1 MTMTNKTNKRILAS
15 KTQGATQK
23 IAMTAAVTFVQEP
36 ATQTADGAGAGGEA
50 RPVKSFEMVA
60 YTGGAMRLMFW
71 RYPVVIDLAG
81 LTAGNSKRPIYLQ
94 HEYTMAA
101 LLGQTTEVTKTQ
113 DQLSVK
119 GRFLARQPAAKQ
131 VMDLQEDGYEWQAS
145 VGVSPS
151 RVEFVDAGKS
161 VVVNGR
167 SFNGPL
173 YVTRA
178 GTLDEVSFVMLG
190 ADDNTS
196 AKIAAGRKTSVAA
209 KGNAMTFEQW
219 LADRGLVASGLSLKQ
234 RESLEKDYNALVAAG
249 VIAAAGGGGGDPA
262 DPVDPGTAEQVIAD
276 LRARRAAE
284 IGRQN
289 AITKACGGKH
299 GDIEAKAIA
308 EGWSVDKTELEVMR
322 AERPQPGSLP
332 AGGGGNRGGGLSK
345 MAAAV
350 AFAAICASAGMQ
362 EEAIAK
368 SLPDGERQAVMNEAM
383 SGKMRGFGIQ
393 SLMDWTIRAAG
404 ESFDGQR
411 TSSEFLVAAL
421 KADQKIQAS
430 GTNGFTTLSLSGI
443 LSNLAKKVLLETY
456 TAQNVVW
463 DQIAGL
469 GNNSDFKPTTRYRLD
484 SSGGYQQV
492 SATGELKHSGL
503 SEAGYSSA
511 IDTFGTLISLTRKM
525 MINDDLG
532 AFLQVPGLLGRM
544 AAVRLEEAVF
554 SLWMSNPSNFFST
567 GNRNLLTGA
576 GSVLSIS
583 ALTDAETLLGN
594 QVDSNGK
601 PILMMADRILVGTN
615 NKVLAEQLYK
625 ESDIR
630 NNTANKEYVVK
641 NPHSNKFRVIV
652 SPYINNAAIKDS
664 AGAAIANQSQTKFW
678 LLGNPAVRAAIR
690 VSLLNGNRTP
700 VLESA
705 ETDFATLGMQWRSY
719 HDFGVGMEDA
729 VAAVQS
735 NGA

>member
-1 MTMTNKTNKRILAS
+1 MTNKTIKRIVAGKS
-15 KTQGATQK
+15 QGAAQK
-23 IAMTAAVTFVQEP
+23 IAMTAAVKFVEDAPIQ
-36 ATQTADGAGAGGEA
+36 AADGTGGAGES

-234 RESLEKDYNALVAAG
+234 RESLEKDYNSLVAAG
-249 VIAAAGGGGGDPA
+249 VIAAAGGTGSDPTDPA
-262 DPVDPGTAEQVIAD
+262 DPGTAEQVIAD

-284 IGRQN
+284 IGRQD
-289 AITKACGGKH
+289 AIMKACGVKH
-299 GDIEAKAIA
+299 GELQAKAIR
-308 EGWSVDKTELEVMR
+308 EGWSVEKTELEVLR
-322 AERPQPGSLP
+322 AERPAPKDLP
-332 AGGGGNRGGGLSK
+332 AGGGGNPGGGLAK

-350 AFAAICASAGMQ
+350 AFAAICATSGMS

-368 SLPDGERQAVMNEAM
+368 SLPEAERQAVMNEAM

-411 TSSEFLVAAL
+411 TSGEFLVAAL
-421 KADQKIQAS
+421 KADLKIQAS

-443 LSNLAKKVLLETY
+443 LSNLAKKVLLDTY
-456 TAQNVVW
+456 TAQGVVW
-463 DQIAGL
+463 DQIAAVGS
-469 GNNSDFKPTTRYRLD
+469 NSDFKPVTRYRLD
-484 SSGGYQQV
+484 ASGGYQQV
-492 SATGELKHSGL
+492 SATGELKNSGL
-503 SEAGYSSA
+503 TEAGYSSA
-511 IDTFGTLISLTRKM
+511 IDTFGTIISLTRKM
-525 MINDDLG
+525 MVNDDLG

-554 SLWMSNPSNFFST
+554 GLWMSNPNNFFST
-567 GNRNLLTGA
+567 GNRNLLTGT

-583 ALTDAETLLGN
+583 ALTDAETLFGN

-625 ESDIR
+625 VSEIR
-630 NNTANKEYVVK
+630 DTTANKTYTTQ
-641 NPHSNKFRVIV
+641 NPHSGKFRVIA
-652 SPYINNAAIKDS
+652 SPYINNVNIKDS
-664 AGAAIANQSQTKFW
+664 SGATIANQSQTKFW
-678 LLGNPAVRAAIR
+678 LLANPSVRAAIR
-690 VSLLNGNRTP
+690 VNLLNGNRTP

-719 HDFGVGMEDA
+719 HDFGVGMEDS